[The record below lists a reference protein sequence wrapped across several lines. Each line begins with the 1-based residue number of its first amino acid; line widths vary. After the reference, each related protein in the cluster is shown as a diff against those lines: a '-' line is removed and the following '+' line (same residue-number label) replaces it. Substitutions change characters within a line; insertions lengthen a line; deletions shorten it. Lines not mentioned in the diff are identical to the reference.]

1 MGNCNWKNFAN
12 PAGQFWRAGVGYVGQ
27 HGVARGGRRDPAA
40 TKQLRRASIA
50 VAAAS
55 TAAGFA
61 AAAVPTACLQHS
73 LRTSS
78 WTKKSKFRT
87 KVHFQV
93 LLKADL
99 IFLSPQF

>member
-1 MGNCNWKNFAN
+1 MGNCNWENFAN

-50 VAAAS
+50 VAAAG

-78 WTKKSKFRT
+78 WTKKFKFEISQKST
-87 KVHFQV
+87 FSSV
-93 LLKADL
+93 A
-99 IFLSPQF
+99 